1 MIRSLYT
8 AVSGLITLENKQ
20 NTINNNMANANTTGY
35 KAEDLQIKSFKEVM
49 IQNRDKIQR
58 GQNAYQRI
66 GTISLGAKIDTVT
79 TKFTQGDLKQ
89 TGTYSDMAIDGR
101 GFFVVQ
107 RGNQQLYTRDGSFR
121 VDIQGYLVT
130 TTGDRVL
137 GQDNNGNIAPIQVGN
152 SQFSVDLEGNINV
165 NGNIIGKIATADF
178 EDYTTL
184 NKVGDNYYE
193 GQNPIMNA
201 QVLVKQGYTE
211 NSNVNIIDE
220 MVNLVN
226 NKRSFET
233 TQKIVN
239 MIDSTLDKAA
249 NKVGQV

>member
-1 MIRSLYT
+1 M
-8 AVSGLITLENKQ
+8 
-20 NTINNNMANANTTGY
+20 
-35 KAEDLQIKSFKEVM
+35 
-49 IQNRDKIQR
+49 
-58 GQNAYQRI
+58 
-66 GTISLGAKIDTVT
+66 
-79 TKFTQGDLKQ
+79 
-89 TGTYSDMAIDGR
+89 
-101 GFFVVQ
+101 
-107 RGNQQLYTRDGSFR
+107 
-121 VDIQGYLVT
+121 
-130 TTGDRVL
+130 
-137 GQDNNGNIAPIQVGN
+137 
-152 SQFSVDLEGNINV
+152 
-165 NGNIIGKIATADF
+165 
-178 EDYTTL
+178 
-184 NKVGDNYYE
+184 GDNYYK